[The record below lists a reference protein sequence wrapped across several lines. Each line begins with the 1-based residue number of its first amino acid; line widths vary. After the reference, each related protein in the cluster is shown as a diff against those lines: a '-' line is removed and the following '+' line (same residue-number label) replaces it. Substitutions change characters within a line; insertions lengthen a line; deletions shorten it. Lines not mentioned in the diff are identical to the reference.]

1 MLYNYFKTALRSLL
15 KNSFYTCIN
24 ISGLALGI
32 TCVFLIVQYVKR
44 ETGFDRFHEGA
55 ENIYRVAWE
64 TDNPQTRTPHPLA
77 QAMVADF
84 PEVENAV
91 SITPLWGPGLT
102 RATFSIRNRE
112 KDIQYEETGVLAV
125 DTTFFKVFTFPL
137 VKGNP
142 ATALKKMG
150 GVLISETAA
159 RKYFGDEDPMGKH
172 LSINDDKKM
181 VEITGVFKDVPEQS
195 HFHFNFLLSYV
206 LMKALADPNSEYYTW
221 KDFGHYNYIR
231 LKPGTDAKALEG
243 KLMPWVKQ
251 YVNWSSE
258 DMTWLAE
265 NGYRLTL
272 QPVTDIHLRSNLRW
286 ELEGNGNIEYIYI
299 LIAAAVLI
307 LVIACINFINLTTA
321 QSAERAKEIG
331 IRKTLGAFR
340 RQLILQFTGES
351 VLVAFVAMLLAI
363 ALIEIALPFFSAAT
377 GSIIGV
383 DFYSLSGSLLA
394 LTLLVGIVAGV
405 YPSLFLST
413 VQPSAVLKGK
423 LLQSPRGTL
432 LRNTFTVF
440 QFSASMILI
449 CTSAIIYAQL
459 NAVRDRPLGFT
470 KDAVVVFPLKNE
482 DALEDHYLELQD
494 ELSKIPGVISVS
506 AVSNIPGRNF
516 NQHQLASSTRP
527 DETIDASELYVSYDL
542 LKVLDIP
549 VVQGRDFNKDN
560 PADRENAFILNETAA
575 HNLNLENPV
584 GQELTWYTNGDSVH
598 GTITGIVKDFNFQS
612 LHQSVKPLIITL
624 QSNGFNYM
632 VARVNTA
639 SFRQTLGTIESTWKK
654 FDNRFGFEF
663 FFLSDSIDQQ
673 YVAEENIGKVLTA
686 FSGIAIL
693 IACFGLL
700 GIAALTFRNR
710 TKEISLRK
718 VMGAGHLSLITLLL
732 KDFTRLIII
741 AIIIATPVSLW
752 LMNTW
757 LQNFAYRVAIDPV
770 IFVVSGLVLL
780 LTAWGSLA
788 YLTLRVAR
796 TNPATTLKSE

>member
-1 MLYNYFKTALRSLL
+1 MLYNYFKTALRSLF

-32 TCVFLIVQYVKR
+32 ACVFLIVQYVKR

-55 ENIYRVAWE
+55 RNIYRVSWE

-84 PEVENAV
+84 PEVQNAV
-91 SITPLWGPGLT
+91 SLTPMWGPGLT

-142 ATALKKMG
+142 ATALKKLDG
-150 GVLISETAA
+150 ILISETAA
-159 RKYFGDEDPMGKH
+159 RKYFGDDDPIGKH
-172 LSINDDKKM
+172 LSINDDNRT
-181 VEITGVFKDVPEQS
+181 VEVTGVFKDVPEQS
-195 HFHFNFLLSYV
+195 HFHFDFLVSYV
-206 LMKALADPNSEYYTW
+206 LTKALAGPDSEYYTW
-221 KDFGHYNYIR
+221 RDFGHYNYIR
-231 LKPGTDAKALEG
+231 LKPGTDARALEA
-243 KLMPWVKQ
+243 KLMPWLKQ
-251 YVNWSSE
+251 YVNWSAE

-265 NGYRLTL
+265 NNYRLKL

-286 ELEGNGNIEYIYI
+286 ELEANGNIEYIYI

-340 RQLILQFTGES
+340 RQLIIQFTGES
-351 VLVAFVAMLLAI
+351 VLVAFLAMMFAV
-363 ALIEIALPFFSAAT
+363 ALIELALPFVSASPDHAT
-377 GSIIGV
+377 GFN
-383 DFYSLSGSLLA
+383 FYSLSGTLLA

-405 YPSLFLST
+405 YPSLFLSA

-423 LLQSPRGTL
+423 FLQSPRGTV
-432 LRNTFTVF
+432 LRNIFTIF

-449 CTSAIIYAQL
+449 CTSAIIYTQL
-459 NAVRDRPLGFT
+459 NAVRNRPLGFT
-470 KDAVVVFPLKNE
+470 KEAVVVLPIKNRNALK
-482 DALEDHYLELQD
+482 DHYLELQD
-494 ELSKIPGVISVS
+494 ELGKIPGVMSVS
-506 AVSNIPGRNF
+506 AISNIPGKNF
-516 NQHQLASSTRP
+516 NQHQIASSARP
-527 DETIDASELYVSYDL
+527 GEAIDASELFVSHDL
-542 LKVLDIP
+542 FKVLDIP

-560 PADRENAFILNETAA
+560 PADENAFILNETAA

-584 GQELTWYTNGDSVH
+584 GQELTWYTDGDSVR

-612 LHQSVKPLIITL
+612 LHQPVKPLIITL
-624 QSNGFNYM
+624 RSDRFNYM
-632 VARVNTA
+632 VAKVNMA
-639 SFRQTLGTIESTWKK
+639 GFRQTLGTIESAWKK

-673 YVAEENIGKVLTA
+673 YVAEERIGGVLAA
-686 FSGIAIL
+686 FAGIAIV

-718 VMGAGHLSLITLLL
+718 VMGAGHLSLIVLLL
-732 KDFTRLIII
+732 KDFTRLIIVAIVI
-741 AIIIATPVSLW
+741 AIPVSVW

-757 LQNFAYRVAIDPV
+757 LQNFAYRVAIDPF
-770 IFVVSGLVLL
+770 IFVLSAFVLL

-788 YLTLRVAR
+788 YLTLRIAR
-796 TNPATTLKSE
+796 TNPATTLKGE